1 MTPWNPILLERLK
14 GGDPSAFERLVE
26 DYEGPLFRFFVCDH
40 RNRHLAEDQSAETF
54 AQLVRAIP
62 MMTGD
67 VGQLPAFVFTIARR
81 VKQKDWRKRSL
92 PTDPIDA
99 AQQIP
104 DARPSPDANMESN
117 EQIAEVMAAIGA
129 LELNA
134 REAMLLHYVEGFS
147 IDRVSDAL
155 GQPSGTIKS
164 MLHRARKRVR
174 DYLQASKART

>member
-1 MTPWNPILLERLK
+1 MTQWNPTLLERLK
-14 GGDPSAFERLVE
+14 GGDPGAFELLVD
-26 DYEGPLFRFFVCDH
+26 DYEGPLFRFFIFDH

-62 MMTGD
+62 MMTGN

-81 VKQKDWRKRSL
+81 VKQKDWRKRPL
-92 PTDPIDA
+92 PTDPIGDA
-99 AQQIP
+99 QHIP

-129 LELNA
+129 LRQNA
-134 REAMLLHYVEGFS
+134 REAMLLHYVEGYS
-147 IDRVSDAL
+147 IDQVSNAL

-164 MLHRARKRVR
+164 LLHRARIQVR
-174 DYLQASKART
+174 DHLQTSKAQT